1 MDTAE
6 YAVIEMKEYSDFFSV
21 SKVLFEINSNIL

>member
-6 YAVIEMKEYSDFFSV
+6 YAVTEMKEYSDFFFLCV
-21 SKVLFEINSNIL
+21 KGTVWDK